1 MGVLRI
7 SFTSKESLFRC
18 SKRCSNSGRSEASVA
33 FPSEPPIC
41 LLQLTC
47 WGENTETKQQPQQNW
62 MSWHSP
68 ASASESKR
76 VHTLRAPERT
86 THTQGRS
93 RTVWSF
99 DNSITSKEI
108 RQILK
113 KMHPLYRKLER
124 GGKWTVE
131 WKKKER
137 KEKKT
142 DKAFWSW
149 AGALALIPI
158 SVHSHLPSLFP
169 RTLCLVTTAATTIG
183 AQSHIL
189 CAGRFPTWTL
199 IFTTIKNHHH
209 SGQAH

>member
-1 MGVLRI
+1 
-7 SFTSKESLFRC
+7 
-18 SKRCSNSGRSEASVA
+18 
-33 FPSEPPIC
+33 
-41 LLQLTC
+41 
-47 WGENTETKQQPQQNW
+47 
-62 MSWHSP
+62 MSWHST

-124 GGKWTVE
+124 GEMDSSVGWGG
-131 WKKKER
+131 WKK
-137 KEKKT
+137 T
-142 DKAFWSW
+142 NKAFWSW

-158 SVHSHLPSLFP
+158 SVHPHLPSLFP